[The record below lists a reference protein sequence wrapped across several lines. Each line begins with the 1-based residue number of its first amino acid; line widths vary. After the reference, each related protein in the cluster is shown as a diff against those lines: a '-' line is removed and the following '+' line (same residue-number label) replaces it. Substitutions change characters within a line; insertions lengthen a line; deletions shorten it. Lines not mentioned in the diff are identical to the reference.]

1 VVSGEYE
8 NFLDERAIAMVRTS
22 LFSFLTFSLAGLMVV
37 PAGPAAAQE
46 GVFEFEADEVQ
57 LPAVRLV
64 AQPDGEALFRLAHNF
79 LVDNEAPQSEYWLG
93 IGLEPLPDVAKQ
105 QLGIEHGL
113 VVADVAE
120 DGPAAKA
127 EIKRHDILI
136 KAGDAPIKI
145 PADLIKA
152 VDEAKEKGLR
162 LIVLR
167 GGKDVTIE
175 VVPAKRPEEKL
186 KTEVLRSVQARP
198 ELRDEI
204 KRLEEALESL
214 KGKAGADGFS
224 LVLPRAAAIA
234 PHRIEVL
241 RSSEFPK
248 NLSVQIHKEGDKPA
262 KIRVK
267 RDDKEW
273 EITEDKI
280 EDLPEDLRPHVHR
293 FFGRLWAPGGAG
305 AVGRSYVPGPKL
317 APGKA
322 TAQLRVAPVPE
333 RALNAKLDPF
343 AVEEKLGEIIKEI
356 KELRKD
362 VDDLRGRSPAGAE
375 KR

>member
-1 VVSGEYE
+1 MIV
-8 NFLDERAIAMVRTS
+8 L
-22 LFSFLTFSLAGLMVV
+22 
-37 PAGPAAAQE
+37 AGPAAAQE
-46 GVFEFEADEVQ
+46 GVFEADEIR

-64 AQPDGEALFRLAHNF
+64 AEPDGDPLARLARTY
-79 LVDNEAPQSEYWLG
+79 LVDQESPQSEYWLG
-93 IGLEPLPDVAKQ
+93 LALERLPEVAKQ
-105 QLGIEHGL
+105 QLGIEYGL
-113 VVADVAE
+113 VVADVSE

-127 EIKRHDILI
+127 EVKKYDILI
-136 KAGDAPIKI
+136 KASDTPVREPK
-145 PADLIKA
+145 DLVKV
-152 VDEAKEKGLR
+152 VDEAKDKEVH

-167 GGKDVTIE
+167 SGKNVAIQ
-175 VVPAKRPEEKL
+175 VVPAKRPAEKL

-273 EITEDKI
+273 EVTEDKI

-305 AVGRSYVPGPKL
+305 AAARTYVTGPKP
-317 APGKA
+317 APAKA

-343 AVEEKLGEIIKEI
+343 KVEEKLGEIIKEI

-362 VDDLRGRSPAGAE
+362 VDDLRARPPAE